1 MILGNIIPR
10 RIVGL
15 TMDFFD
21 TLIKYE
27 TNLWNHVD
35 NRLKAAGAPSLA
47 VLSALRVIGRY
58 APSAR
63 VQELRQ
69 ELRITVGAASKLAD
83 RLEKEGLAQ
92 RQPHPSDRRSSLI
105 ALSPAGE
112 RALALGAQVLQD
124 ALDEHL
130 AGADISA
137 VMSVLQR
144 LDESLTASVAVP
156 R

>member
-1 MILGNIIPR
+1 
-10 RIVGL
+10 
-15 TMDFFD
+15 
-21 TLIKYE
+21 
-27 TNLWNHVD
+27 
-35 NRLKAAGAPSLA
+35 
-47 VLSALRVIGRY
+47 
-58 APSAR
+58 

-92 RQPHPSDRRSSLI
+92 RQPHPSDRRSSVI
-105 ALSPAGE
+105 TLSPAGE

-130 AGADISA
+130 AGEDIDTL
-137 VMSVLQR
+137 VSVLQR
-144 LDESLTASVAVP
+144 LDESLTAFVAVP

>member
-1 MILGNIIPR
+1 
-10 RIVGL
+10 
-15 TMDFFD
+15 MDFFD
-21 TLIKYE
+21 ALIRYE

-47 VLSALRVIGRY
+47 VLSSLRVIRRY

-83 RLEKEGLAQ
+83 RLEKEGFAQ

-124 ALDEHL
+124 VLDEHL
-130 AGADISA
+130 AGEDISA
-137 VMSVLQR
+137 LVSVLQR
-144 LDESLTASVAVP
+144 LDESLAAVAVP
-156 R
+156 Q

>member
-1 MILGNIIPR
+1 
-10 RIVGL
+10 
-15 TMDFFD
+15 MDFFD
-21 TLIKYE
+21 ALIRYE

-47 VLSALRVIGRY
+47 VLSSLRVIRRY

-63 VQELRQ
+63 VHELRQ

-112 RALALGAQVLQD
+112 RALDLGAQVLQD

-130 AGADISA
+130 AGEDVSALASA
-137 VMSVLQR
+137 VQR
-144 LDESLTASVAVP
+144 LDESLTVSAAVAQ
-156 R
+156 

>member
-1 MILGNIIPR
+1 
-10 RIVGL
+10 
-15 TMDFFD
+15 MDFFD
-21 TLIKYE
+21 ALIRYE

-63 VQELRQ
+63 VQELSQ

-92 RQPHPSDRRSSLI
+92 RLPHPSDRRSSLI

-112 RALALGAQVLQD
+112 RALVVGAQVLQD
-124 ALDEHL
+124 VLDEHL
-130 AGADISA
+130 AGEDISA
-137 VMSVLQR
+137 LVSAVQR
-144 LDESLTASVAVP
+144 LDESLTATAAVP
-156 R
+156 Q

>member
-1 MILGNIIPR
+1 
-10 RIVGL
+10 
-15 TMDFFD
+15 MDFFD
-21 TLIKYE
+21 ALIRYE

-47 VLSALRVIGRY
+47 VLSSLRVVRRY

-112 RALALGAQVLQD
+112 RALDLGVRVLQD
-124 ALDEHL
+124 ALNEHL
-130 AGADISA
+130 AGEDISVLASA
-137 VMSVLQR
+137 VQR
-144 LDESLTASVAVP
+144 LDESLTALTTVTQ
-156 R
+156 